1 MKSPNKINDSYT
13 LLYNRSLYYGNRK
26 CESTPVSIL
35 HNIWLGESL
44 PLQGPFTSR
53 MWMYHSLLARY
64 SWPHYPKIHGYW
76 WLNVY
81 LMMHQKKHQ
90 RGINMELVLINFPRV
105 ISKGVLTNLK
115 WSLWLM
121 LGYTVMTS
129 YIGCNFL
136 ENIFSKYD
144 KTERIWT

>member
-1 MKSPNKINDSYT
+1 
-13 LLYNRSLYYGNRK
+13 
-26 CESTPVSIL
+26 
-35 HNIWLGESL
+35 
-44 PLQGPFTSR
+44 
-53 MWMYHSLLARY
+53 
-64 SWPHYPKIHGYW
+64 
-76 WLNVY
+76 
-81 LMMHQKKHQ
+81 MMHQKKHQ

-129 YIGCNFL
+129 YIGHNFL

-144 KTERIWT
+144 KTERI